1 MLKEGSVKKKISVIY
16 TIVLLVILLLGLC
29 IMLYPAVSDWWNKR
43 TQSIAIAT
51 YQKKA
56 NEVSEDN
63 YEEIM
68 AAAQKYNEQLSDIYA
83 PLLNYD
89 EIQGYEDILDITGT
103 GIMGYVTIPRI
114 NVQLPIYHGTSEEV
128 LNIAIGHLQGT
139 SLPVGGS
146 STHSVIMAHRGLT
159 SARLFSDLDELVKG
173 DTFTITVL
181 NNVMT
186 YEVEEI
192 YIVLPEDTEKIEI
205 IPGADYVTLMTC
217 TPYGV
222 NTHRLLVRAKRIHN
236 EEELLVKVPSDAM
249 QVDPM
254 LVVPA
259 IAAPLV
265 GILLIVWIFGGKRKK
280 KNFSPEA
287 FLKKR

>member
-1 MLKEGSVKKKISVIY
+1 MKKKISTIY
-16 TIVLLVILLLGLC
+16 TIVLLVILFLGLC
-29 IMLYPAVSDWWNKR
+29 IMLYPVVSDWWNAR

-56 NEVSEDN
+56 NEISESR
-63 YEEIM
+63 YEEII

-83 PLLNYD
+83 PLSNYD

-103 GIMGYVTIPRI
+103 GIMGYVTIPSI
-114 NVQLPIYHGTSEEV
+114 NVQLPVYHGTSEEV

-146 STHSVIMAHRGLT
+146 STHSVIMAHRGLP

-181 NNVMT
+181 NEVMT
-186 YEVEEI
+186 YEVEDI
-192 YIVLPEDTEKIEI
+192 FIVLPEETQKIEI
-205 IPGADYVTLMTC
+205 VPEKDYVTLMTC

-222 NTHRLLVRAKRIHN
+222 NTHRLLVRARRIET

-254 LVVPA
+254 LVIPV

-265 GILLIVWIFGGKRKK
+265 LILIIIWFFGGKRKK
-280 KNFSPEA
+280 KKFSPEA
-287 FLKKR
+287 FWNMQ

>member
-1 MLKEGSVKKKISVIY
+1 MKKKISTIY
-16 TIVLLVILLLGLC
+16 TIVLLVILFLGLC
-29 IMLYPAVSDWWNKR
+29 IMLYPVVSDWWNAR

-56 NEVSEDN
+56 NEISESR
-63 YEEIM
+63 YEEII

-83 PLLNYD
+83 PLSNYD

-103 GIMGYVTIPRI
+103 GIMGYVTIPSI
-114 NVQLPIYHGTSEEV
+114 NVQLPVYHGTSEEV

-146 STHSVIMAHRGLT
+146 STHSVIMAHRGLP

-181 NNVMT
+181 NEVMT
-186 YEVEEI
+186 YEVEDI
-192 YIVLPEDTEKIEI
+192 FIVLPEETQKIEI
-205 IPGADYVTLMTC
+205 VPEKDYVTLMTC

-222 NTHRLLVRAKRIHN
+222 NTHRLLVRARRIET

-254 LVVPA
+254 LVVPV

-265 GILLIVWIFGGKRKK
+265 LILIIIWFFGGKRKK
-280 KNFSPEA
+280 KKFSPEA
-287 FLKKR
+287 FWNMQ